1 MEFNWLSLLGISV
14 GLAADALAVSIAVG
28 LTLKSVTP
36 RHVFRLGFHFGLFQF
51 MMPII
56 GWGAGTG
63 LAPYIA
69 AYDHWIAF
77 GLLAF
82 IAVRMIRAALTQQ
95 PGETLR
101 DPSRG
106 FHLMA
111 LSVATSI
118 DALAVGLALALL
130 DVDIWWPSLVIGII
144 TGSVCVLAI
153 VMGNR
158 LHVRFGRVAEIGG
171 GVVLI
176 AIALRILWTHL
187 LY

>member
-1 MEFNWLSLLGISV
+1 VTVIEVILLALALSIDAFAVS
-14 GLAADALAVSIAVG
+14 LAAASSGRISGGRA
-28 LTLKSVTP
+28 T
-36 RHVFRLGFHFGLFQF
+36 FRLSFHFGLFQF